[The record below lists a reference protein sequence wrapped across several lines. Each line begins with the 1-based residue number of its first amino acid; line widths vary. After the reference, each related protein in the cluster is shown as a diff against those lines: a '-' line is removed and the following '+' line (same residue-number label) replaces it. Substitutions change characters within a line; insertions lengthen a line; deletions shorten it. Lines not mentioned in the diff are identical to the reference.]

1 MHRKHSLVILSL
13 RYVIRMTFRPSLLV
27 PLALIPVA
35 AALQAPQVHAADPVV
50 INCAGKQERRPSS
63 IQFGCATGSVML
75 ANLRWSSWDS
85 NNAMGQGDLVV
96 NSCIYKGGPSC
107 VEGQTMTYPANVI
120 LGRPASGPGIT
131 SLSEVRLRFTDGG
144 PAGLWGGT
152 YRLDNPLRP

>member
-1 MHRKHSLVILSL
+1 MQRNHSLVILNL
-13 RYVIRMTFRPSLLV
+13 RWSFRMTLRPSLLV
-27 PLALIPVA
+27 PSVLIAISA
-35 AALQAPQVHAADPVV
+35 AMQAPHAHAADAVV

-63 IQFGCATGSVML
+63 IQFGCATGSVTL
-75 ANLRWSSWDS
+75 TNLRWSRWDA
-85 NNAMGQGDLVV
+85 NGAMGQGDLVV
-96 NSCIYKGGPSC
+96 NSCICKGGPSC

-120 LGRPASGPGIT
+120 LGRPASGPDIT

>member
-1 MHRKHSLVILSL
+1 MQRNHSLVILNL
-13 RYVIRMTFRPSLLV
+13 RWSFRMTLRPSLLV
-27 PLALIPVA
+27 PSVLIA
-35 AALQAPQVHAADPVV
+35 ISAALQAPQVHAADPVV
-50 INCAGKQERRPSS
+50 INCAGKQERRPSN

-75 ANLRWSSWDS
+75 ANLRWSRWDA
-85 NNAMGQGDLVV
+85 NGAMGQGDLVV

-120 LGRPASGPGIT
+120 LGRPASGPDIT